1 MSNPVQR
8 NSLTKEFR
16 GDMSITMQTTLIEQR
31 LRELVKENGLRKTA
45 HDLGI
50 DHASLYR
57 SLRDGSNIKLERI
70 KQLLDYLGYEI
81 RFVKLRKRRG
91 RK

>member
-1 MSNPVQR
+1 MKP
-8 NSLTKEFR
+8 
-16 GDMSITMQTTLIEQR
+16 TLIEQR

-70 KQLLDYLGYEI
+70 KQLLDYFGYEI
-81 RFVKLRKRRG
+81 RFVKLKKKRSRN
-91 RK
+91 